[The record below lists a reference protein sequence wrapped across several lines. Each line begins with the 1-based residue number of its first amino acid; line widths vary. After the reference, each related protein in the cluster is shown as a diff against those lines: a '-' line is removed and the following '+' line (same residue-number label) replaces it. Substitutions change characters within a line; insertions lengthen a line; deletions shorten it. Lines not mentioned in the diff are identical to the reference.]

1 MASRSKFE
9 MIVDFMDKVGQYPN
23 DSLTRVSRYAGLNL
37 GPSRNTI
44 FSLLVEKGFVA
55 AEITKTRR
63 CYKRVTNVRLT
74 SLGFCWLHKAQLLL
88 KELH

>member
-37 GPSRNTI
+37 GQSRNKM
-44 FSLLVEKGFVA
+44 FKLLLDKGFVV
-55 AEITKTRR
+55 AESTITPRH
-63 CYKRVTNVRLT
+63 YKHVTNVKLT
-74 SLGFCWLHKAQLLL
+74 ALGFCWLHKAQSLL
-88 KELH
+88 KELY